1 MTCRDPDRTV
11 TRRRFLR
18 TTGAASLG
26 TVLAAALPT
35 CARTRKRNVLRPN
48 ILWITC
54 EDMSPNLGCWGD
66 SYARTPNIDRLAAE
80 SVRYTG
86 AFATAPVCSPTR
98 SCLITG
104 VYATSLGTMHLRSRL
119 PIPPEMKGFP
129 SYLRAAGYYC
139 TNNVKTDYNTAGEPA
154 IIRASWDK
162 SSNKAHWR
170 GRETG
175 QPFFSVFN
183 DVTTHQSRSMVWS
196 YDQFKKQVQSRL
208 TPHERHDPAKAPVP
222 PYYPD
227 TPVTRRTVARYYD
240 CITAMD
246 TNVGRILKELQDDGL
261 ADDTIVF
268 FYSDHGAGLPRHK
281 RLVLDSGLHVPLL
294 IRFPKKY
301 RRLAPAAPGE
311 TVDQL
316 VSFVDFAPT
325 VLSLAGL
332 PIPEYM
338 QGVAFLGPAAGEPRA
353 CVYGHRDR
361 VDEAYDLA
369 RSVRDKRYLYI
380 RNYMPHLSYN
390 QPSAYSDQGEIRG
403 EITRLAAEGVLK
415 GPQLA
420 YAGPTRPLEELYDV
434 RKDPQQLHNLAAS
447 PEHKTVLDRMRRLH
461 RTWMADSRD
470 VAFLP
475 EVELWRRSEAATP
488 YQMARETDRYPQKR
502 ILEAADLVG
511 RGPDALPR
519 QVELLAGADAACRYW
534 AAVGL
539 NALGPGAAPAAD
551 ALTKA
556 LGDPAP
562 NVRIEAA
569 GALVAMGRPD
579 PYGGVSPKAMPLLIK
594 ELADKDANIAL
605 HAARTLQLLGNRAR
619 PALDALRAAAKDARK
634 RKGPLA
640 MFIRFSTDAAL
651 KQLGR

>member
-1 MTCRDPDRTV
+1 MTCRRPDRTV

-26 TVLAAALPT
+26 AVLAAALPA
-35 CARTRKRNVLRPN
+35 CARASKRNVLRPN

-104 VYATSLGTMHLRSRL
+104 VYASSLGTMHLRSRL

-154 IIRASWDK
+154 IIRASWDEC
-162 SSNKAHWR
+162 SGKAHWR
-170 GRETG
+170 GRG
-175 QPFFSVFN
+175 AGRPFFSVFN
-183 DVTTHQSRSMVWS
+183 DTVTHQSRSMVWS
-196 YDQFKKQVQSRL
+196 YDQFKKQVQSHL

-246 TNVGRILKELQDDGL
+246 TSVGRILKELQDDGL

-369 RSVRDKRYLYI
+369 RSVRNRRYLYI

-390 QPSAYSDQGEIRG
+390 QPSAYSDQGEIRN
-403 EITRLAAEGVLK
+403 EITRLAAEGKLK
-415 GPQLA
+415 GPQLH
-420 YAGPTRPLEELYDV
+420 YAGPTRPREELYDV
-434 RKDPQQLHNLAAS
+434 AKDPKQLHNLADS
-447 PEHKTVLDRMRRLH
+447 PEHKAALQEMRRLH
-461 RTWMADSRD
+461 ARWMADSRD

-475 EVELWRRSEAATP
+475 EVELWRRSEDATP

-539 NALGPGAAPAAD
+539 RALAAGAAPAAD

-556 LGDPAP
+556 LADPAP

-569 GALVAMGRPD
+569 GALAAMGRTE
-579 PYGGVSPKAMPLLIK
+579 KAMPLLTK
-594 ELADKDANIAL
+594 ELAAEDANIAL
-605 HAARTLQLLGNRAR
+605 HAARTLQLLGEKAR

-640 MFIRFSTDAAL
+640 MYIRFSTDAAV